1 MVHQNR
7 RITMPVLNMLPCWSL
22 DDAGRTGSSATF
34 FLLQTTAYR
43 QNARIEAPAT
53 AATDMPAMTPPEIPA

>member
-1 MVHQNR
+1 
-7 RITMPVLNMLPCWSL
+7 LNMLPCWSL